1 MSFKP
6 ISSALNALSLST
18 SLLDAQL
25 IEDSVHAGR
34 NGLLTCV
41 SQISQAAIS
50 LSFADEL
57 SLLKTNS
64 YIPLWARA
72 VTYITPAIIAYTI
85 SNELIENAFAH
96 QLFTFAQDHY
106 GTLCHIASLTSS
118 VALIALG
125 NVGFGLTSMAFLTVG
140 ALARYGILPHEIRRI
155 IHDYLAPLG
164 MIVGLTRGFG
174 LDFVFNLISFLS
186 FLAEK
191 LQIINRPVV
200 EINQALPYEQLQA
213 IINGTVETEINPDF
227 IQYATFPFAPDRN
240 IQRIIEISNTI
251 DWTKHQ
257 AAINRKLSLDSRF
270 KHDHPNPDSVS
281 NEEKIAYFKASLQD
295 FITSIDQRQVLH
307 GEPHSYERLTD
318 YLKHI
323 VAFIE
328 AEEDEITKSDI
339 ILRLAIEG
347 GRYCGSGKYEV
358 IQSVFDQFYSER
370 TQMDLRLKVLNCLR
384 DFRMSIFDTQI
395 FSERTMLAQQ
405 FAGSFFDFQDIHFR
419 NNFIATFGHN
429 LGLQIASAGEDGL
442 ASTNLITD
450 LLNYPVRS
458 QLETEFSSYHTQD
471 AIIQDI
477 ITKSGSSVLPK
488 PDIFSWWNEWAERN
502 VQDQAL
508 KENLQDQILD
518 GKFLN
523 QPMEVE
529 VRGTRIFKSSFIKAM
544 LVDMGVLRIR
554 PQ

>member
-1 MSFKP
+1 
-6 ISSALNALSLST
+6 
-18 SLLDAQL
+18 
-25 IEDSVHAGR
+25 
-34 NGLLTCV
+34 
-41 SQISQAAIS
+41 
-50 LSFADEL
+50 
-57 SLLKTNS
+57 
-64 YIPLWARA
+64 
-72 VTYITPAIIAYTI
+72 
-85 SNELIENAFAH
+85 
-96 QLFTFAQDHY
+96 
-106 GTLCHIASLTSS
+106 LTSS

-125 NVGFGLTSMAFLTVG
+125 NVGFGLTSIAFLTVG
-140 ALARYGILPHEIRRI
+140 ALARYGILPHEMRRI

-227 IQYATFPFAPDRN
+227 IQYATFPLAPDRN

-251 DWTKHQ
+251 DWTRHQ
-257 AAINRKLSLDSRF
+257 AAINRKLSLDDRF

-347 GRYCGSGKYEV
+347 GRYCGPGKYEV

-384 DFRMSIFDTQI
+384 DFRRSIFENQI
-395 FSERTMLAQQ
+395 FAPNVIRTQQ
-405 FAGSFFDFQDIHFR
+405 AYGNLINLQDIHFR
-419 NNFIATFGHN
+419 NTFITLYGRNF
-429 LGLQIASAGEDGL
+429 GLKNASADEDAL
-442 ASTNLITD
+442 ATGNFAIDLII
-450 LLNYPVRS
+450 YPIKS
-458 QLETEFSSYHTQD
+458 ILENIFSSYHTQD

-488 PDIFSWWNEWAERN
+488 PDIFSYWNEWAERN
-502 VQDQAL
+502 IQDQAL
-508 KENLQDQILD
+508 KENLQNQILE
-518 GKFLN
+518 GNFLD